1 MKPRAIDFVMY
12 NVSDMERSTRFY
24 REILG
29 LNAPFNEQGGFW
41 TEFDT
46 DPVSFALCRPSNER
60 PWNGSPAI
68 ALAVDDVDEAISEL
82 RAKGVRVL
90 NEPEETNVCYMAF
103 IEDPDGN
110 RICIHRRKDGTA
122 GKQPRGA

>member
-12 NVSDMERSTRFY
+12 NVTDMERSVKFY
-24 REILG
+24 RDTLG
-29 LNAPFNEQGGFW
+29 IDAPFNEESSLW

-46 DPVSFALCRPSNER
+46 LPVSFALCHPTKKR

-68 ALAVDDVDEAISEL
+68 ALAVADIYKTIDEL
-82 RAKGVRVL
+82 RAKGVKII
-90 NEPEETNVCYMAF
+90 NEAEETSVCFMAF

-110 RICIHRRKDGTA
+110 RICIHQRKDGTA
-122 GKQPRGA
+122 GKQLRKC